1 MQALCVIFHPTF
13 YCKMVGQP
21 KDCGGNAQPQIHP
34 LPCESEAPGS
44 SDPYAP
50 TLLGPPTPLPL
61 LQPLLKTPHG
71 PASRPPWKMELART
85 SLHKSPGKY
94 RDLGSS
100 VLIFVPTRNVP
111 LPEKISG
118 KLEAQCF
125 IC

>member
-21 KDCGGNAQPQIHP
+21 KDCGGNAQPRIHP

-61 LQPLLKTPHG
+61 LQLLLKTPPRPG
-71 PASRPPWKMELART
+71 FKASLEDGAGEDQSAQVPWQVQGLGELCPHLCPHLECA
-85 SLHKSPGKY
+85 SP
-94 RDLGSS
+94 
-100 VLIFVPTRNVP
+100 
-111 LPEKISG
+111 
-118 KLEAQCF
+118 
-125 IC
+125 